1 MAIGHSRTQ
10 RGPLHDRA
18 RPLASPATQPY
29 WLFVLFALYGP
40 SINIIGEFRYVEI
53 VVLVL
58 LMLNLQ
64 DALRYV
70 GRWERIFAGL
80 FLLTAFMQVISDI
93 VNDAS
98 VDGTLKRCFT
108 YVILALLIIAV
119 RYLSRGD
126 PARLRWILA
135 GYCLSYVTMLFIG
148 QTASKNYADLAWRLG
163 LGTAA
168 TIAVALVPLFLP
180 RLYKLVGPALLAISA
195 IHIAAG
201 ARSVA
206 ALVALAGLSA
216 TMSAYSQSFTP
227 QRFRPLNIIAFAVV
241 ATLAFTGAYFGAKSA
256 TEARMFPTELQE
268 KMELQFSNPYGLL
281 AAGRPDTVAALYGV
295 AKSPLLGFGSTNV
308 DPDVYAVYLD
318 VSNSSY
324 IWTDSYD
331 ALTDRAWSREWVLG
345 TPSHSHLFGAWVDAG
360 VIAALSWAAVLF
372 ACLYVLQRTMF
383 WQHPAQP
390 LFVLVSLLSIW
401 DVLFSPGPIRMDI
414 AIRLAVLIYAIEL
427 LHAYDRTQDT
437 AIQRRSSN
445 LPPGL
450 RRGGFQ

>member
-10 RGPLHDRA
+10 RGPLHNRA
-18 RPLASPATQPY
+18 RPLAAPATQPY

-70 GRWERIFAGL
+70 GRWERIFVGL

-98 VDGTLKRCFT
+98 IDGTLKRCFT
-108 YVILALLIIAV
+108 YVILALLVVAV

-126 PARLRWILA
+126 PTRLKWILA

-148 QTASKNYADLAWRLG
+148 QSASRGYAEQPWRLG

-168 TIAVALVPLFLP
+168 TIAVAIVPFFLP
-180 RLYKLVGPALLAISA
+180 RFYKLVGPALLALSA
-195 IHIAAG
+195 VHIAAG

-216 TMSAYSQSFTP
+216 TWASLSRSVTP
-227 QRFRPLNIIAFAVV
+227 QRFRPLNIVAVLLFGAV
-241 ATLAFTGAYFGAKSA
+241 AVIGAYYGAKSA
-256 TEARMFPTELQE
+256 TEARMLPNELQE

-318 VSNSSY
+318 VSNASY
-324 IWTDSYD
+324 IWTDGYD
-331 ALTDRAWSREWVLG
+331 ALTDRSWSREWTLG
-345 TPSHSHLFGAWVDAG
+345 TPSHSHVFGAWVDAG
-360 VIAALSWAAVLF
+360 VIAALSWVAVLF
-372 ACLYVLQRTMF
+372 ASVYVLQRTMF
-383 WQHPAQP
+383 WRHPAQP
-390 LFVLVSLLSIW
+390 VFVLVSLLCIW
-401 DVLFSPGPIRMDI
+401 DVLFSPGPHRMDL
-414 AIRLAVLIYAIEL
+414 AVRLAVLIYAIEL
-427 LHAYDRTQDT
+427 LHSYDRTQD
-437 AIQRRSSN
+437 A
-445 LPPGL
+445 
-450 RRGGFQ
+450 GGPTTSFYVPT